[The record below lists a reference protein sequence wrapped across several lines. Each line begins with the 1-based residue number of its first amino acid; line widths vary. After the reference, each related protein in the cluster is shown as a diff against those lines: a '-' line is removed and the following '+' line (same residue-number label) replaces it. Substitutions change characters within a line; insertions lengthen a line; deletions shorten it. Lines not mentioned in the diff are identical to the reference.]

1 MARMPGIDRRGQV
14 RVMDGEGTLCHLQ
27 LSKQHT
33 PRLAQAGDDGGIFL
47 RDECLV
53 NRHARCRGHAGR
65 VQQVLY
71 RQRDAMQRATAF
83 ATRQFAFRLAC
94 LVERQLRS
102 DRGKGVQRPVE
113 PFDSR

>member
-33 PRLAQAGDDGGIFL
+33 ARLA
-47 RDECLV
+47 
-53 NRHARCRGHAGR
+53 RGHAGR